1 MSVSVCMSVSAYKS
15 VSVQLIVREKCGG
28 DGGEWGVWGQG
39 FNNIFKISKRTSI
52 GLF

>member
-1 MSVSVCMSVSAYKS
+1 MSVRVYMSVSAYKS

-39 FNNIFKISKRTSI
+39 FNNIFKSSKRTSI
-52 GLF
+52 ETF